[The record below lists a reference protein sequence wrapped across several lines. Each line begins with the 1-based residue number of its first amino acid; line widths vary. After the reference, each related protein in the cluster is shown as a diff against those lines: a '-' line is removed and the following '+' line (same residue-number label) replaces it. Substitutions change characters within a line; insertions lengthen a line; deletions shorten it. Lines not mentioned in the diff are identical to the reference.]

1 MLLAFTASFMK
12 EKEDLK
18 VIWFG
23 LAYPHQAWVSLI

>member
-18 VIWFG
+18 VIGFG
-23 LAYPHQAWVSLI
+23 LAYPYQAQVSSI